1 MISRQPRLR
10 RQRKIFKQQAKN
22 FPRANQMN
30 INIAAWSRLL
40 KRSSPSIQNSTLV
53 PVQQHSRSHSH
64 SDSSTGFYIYFY
76 YIHLCAEFNLLNLN
90 SLDGGDARLEEKCT
104 PGETPE
110 PVNNSGLGGA
120 RPLGLGVAVLPPLPP
135 TIAEQRN
142 LAIGSS
148 TFLPSTVVAA
158 NKRVPAVPPAVPPPR
173 PPRQLD
179 QEVSIKVLLE
189 KANVK
194 MLAMKL
200 FEHQCT
206 RGVNCII
213 CIAAECV
220 EGI

>member
-1 MISRQPRLR
+1 M
-10 RQRKIFKQQAKN
+10 
-22 FPRANQMN
+22 
-30 INIAAWSRLL
+30 
-40 KRSSPSIQNSTLV
+40 
-53 PVQQHSRSHSH
+53 
-64 SDSSTGFYIYFY
+64 
-76 YIHLCAEFNLLNLN
+76 
-90 SLDGGDARLEEKCT
+90 RLEEKCT

-110 PVNNSGLGGA
+110 PVNTCGLAGA

-142 LAIGSS
+142 ISTES
-148 TFLPSTVVAA
+148 PTFLPSTVIAA
-158 NKRVPAVPPAVPPPR
+158 NKRTVPVVPPPR

-179 QEVSIKVLLE
+179 QEVSTFLL
-189 KANVK
+189 KNINFI

-213 CIAAECV
+213 CIATERV